1 MSGSKTIAMIEP
13 DERAA
18 LVLARALEGR
28 GWTVTRVLRSRDL
41 ARAGAPPDILV
52 AALDRDQS
60 SVLEALVRLAASP
73 RRVPIVLVT
82 RHASARAVESL
93 RALGV
98 DRLIGWP
105 CRVQEI
111 VQAIDELFAAR
122 QAPPVPAVEEE
133 QPVRLVS

>member
-1 MSGSKTIAMIEP
+1 MSEGKRVAMIES

-18 LVLARALEGR
+18 LVLTRALEAR
-28 GWTVTRVLRSRDL
+28 GWTVTRVQRSRDL
-41 ARAGAPPDILV
+41 ARAGAPPDMLV

-60 SVLEALVRLAASP
+60 SVLEVLVRLAASP
-73 RRVPIVLVT
+73 RRLPVVLIT

-111 VQAIDELFAAR
+111 VQAIEELFAAR
-122 QAPPVPAVEEE
+122 QAPPVQVVEEE